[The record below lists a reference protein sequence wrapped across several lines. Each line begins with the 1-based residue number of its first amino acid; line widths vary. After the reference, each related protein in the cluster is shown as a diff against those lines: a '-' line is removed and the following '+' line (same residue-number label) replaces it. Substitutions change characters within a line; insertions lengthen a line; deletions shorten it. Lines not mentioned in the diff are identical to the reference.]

1 MDARSELK
9 SREKVGE
16 TTIDPAEIGKFSAM
30 AAEWWDPFGKFK
42 PLHKF
47 NPVRLAYI
55 RDAACA
61 HFGRD
66 ASDERPLDGLRLLD
80 IGCGGG
86 LVAEPMARLG
96 ASVTAIDA
104 SEANIKTALA
114 HAGPLDLD
122 IDYRCA
128 AAEDLLAAG
137 EGPFDVVLNLEVV
150 EHVADVDLFLNASA
164 DLVAPGGMLVMATI
178 NRTLKALALAKIGAE
193 YILRWLPAGTHDPR
207 KFVKPDEAVAA
218 LSDAGMTVTKD
229 AGVSYNP
236 LMDQWR
242 ISEDTDVNYML
253 TAVKAA
259 DAG

>member
-1 MDARSELK
+1 MTAQAELK
-9 SREKVGE
+9 SGKKVGE
-16 TTIDPAEIGKFSAM
+16 TTIDQAEIDKFSAI

-66 ASDERPLDGLRLLD
+66 RREKRPLQGLRLLD

-86 LVAEPMARLG
+86 LAAEPMARLG

-104 SEANIKTALA
+104 SEANVKTALA
-114 HAGPLDLD
+114 HAAPLNLG

-128 AAEDLLAAG
+128 TAEDLLAAD
-137 EGPFDVVLNLEVV
+137 EGPFDIVLNLEVV
-150 EHVADVDLFLNASA
+150 EHVADVDLFLKTSA
-164 DLVAPGGMLVMATI
+164 RLVAPGGMLVMATI

-193 YILRWLPAGTHDPR
+193 YVLRWLPAGTHDPR
-207 KFVKPDEAVAA
+207 KFVKPEEAVAA
-218 LSDAGMTVTKD
+218 LSHAGLSITQK

-236 LMDQWR
+236 LMDIWR
-242 ISEDTDVNYML
+242 ISEDMDVNYML
-253 TAVKAA
+253 TATKT
-259 DAG
+259 G